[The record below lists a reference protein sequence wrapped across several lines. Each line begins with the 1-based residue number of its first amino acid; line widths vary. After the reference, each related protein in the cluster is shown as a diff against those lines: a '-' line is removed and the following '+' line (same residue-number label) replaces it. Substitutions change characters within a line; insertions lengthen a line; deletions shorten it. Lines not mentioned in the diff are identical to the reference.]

1 MKVKN
6 NIMIWS
12 IAWRNI
18 WRSKTRSLVMIF
30 AIALG
35 LLSGIFMMAF
45 MNGMYNSRIESAT
58 KSELS
63 HVQVHAPHFLDNNE
77 THLFIPD
84 GIRLAQ
90 KIGTLDSVKATSPRL
105 IAEPF
110 IMAAHGTGGGK
121 LIGIYPELEKDVTDI
136 WQHLVDGSYL
146 EKTSRMPPVLVGQ
159 KLAKK
164 LKLKVG
170 TKINVQLVDFNGDM
184 SSKGYRVSG
193 IYKTVNTGFDEMCLF
208 ARFDDL
214 RKQLSIEKDA
224 VHEIAILL
232 QNNGLAKEVKPSIQ
246 KVSGNNDVQTWK
258 EISPEMS
265 IITDSMDQYM
275 YIFILI
281 ILIALCF
288 GIINTML
295 MAVLERTKEIG
306 MLMAV
311 GMNKR
316 RIFAMII
323 WESVMLT
330 LTGGVLGIV
339 SGIVVSGIFERNPI
353 NLSAF
358 ALGLEKHGMGTEI
371 STVFPGESLGI
382 LVALVVLTGIIS
394 AVYPARKAL
403 KLNPAEAT
411 RSE

>member
-1 MKVKN
+1 
-6 NIMIWS
+6 MIGS
-12 IAWRNI
+12 IAWRNV
-18 WRSKTRSLVMIF
+18 WRNKSRSIIMIV

-35 LLSGIFMMAF
+35 LIAGVFSMAF
-45 MNGMYNSRIESAT
+45 MQGAVDARIESAT
-58 KSELS
+58 QSELS
-63 HVQVHAPHFLDNNE
+63 HIQVHAPDFLVNDESDLYISDVKNISE
-77 THLFIPD
+77 KFIEVED
-84 GIRLAQ
+84 VQAV
-90 KIGTLDSVKATSPRL
+90 SYRL

-121 LIGIYPELEKDVTDI
+121 MLGVIPEMEKHVTNI
-136 WQHLVDGSYL
+136 SEKLVDGTYL
-146 EKTSRMPPVLVGQ
+146 EKTSRMPPVLIGE

-170 TKINVQLVDFNGDM
+170 SKLNVQMVDLNGDL

-193 IYKTVNTGFDEMCLF
+193 IYRTVNTGFDESTFFVL
-208 ARFDDL
+208 FDDL
-214 RKQLSIEKDA
+214 KIQLGMPDDVA
-224 VHEIAILL
+224 HEIAMICNDGQLVDEIKPEIE
-232 QNNGLAKEVKPSIQ
+232 QIAGNNEVK
-246 KVSGNNDVQTWK
+246 TWK

-265 IITDSMDQYM
+265 LLTESMDSYM

-281 ILIALCF
+281 ILLGLCF

-316 RIFAMII
+316 KIFRMIMF
-323 WESVMLT
+323 ESVMLT
-330 LTGGVLGIV
+330 LTGGLLGVILG
-339 SGIVVSGIFERNPI
+339 SLITKFFETRPI
-353 NLSAF
+353 DVSAF
-358 ALGLEKHGMGTEI
+358 SEGLEKYGYATQIYTTLRPDMLVMIT
-371 STVFPGESLGI
+371 I
-382 LVALVVLTGIIS
+382 LVIITGMIS
-394 AVYPARKAL
+394 AIYPARKAL